1 MQILRGAL
9 DQEELLHFALQLVA
23 WVRLS
28 RLGVLSGELAFNA
41 QNLPR
46 GVSQVTD
53 IFEQLSDVSQADIFD
68 QPSKTDVLGK
78 NSMAFGYVNPAVQH
92 LSVGQLL
99 QALEALA
106 AANLTDTWQFDDLIA
121 FSNEKASRGF
131 IGLPIEVAELM
142 IALAQISSGDKVY
155 LPFEHGFQLTTCAQK
170 KTKQTFSET
179 QVVTSFPWLINLL
192 CDLEAN
198 IAISD
203 SLVKPAFLDEG
214 RLTQFPVSVSCPP
227 FNARYSQNLAEGDRF
242 ARFPEATT
250 SGGVLAVRHLL
261 ARTRGRIVVAVPNG
275 LLFTPGAERTLRD
288 DILAKK
294 QVEAV
299 VALPPALLGGS
310 AVQFSLLILRTD
322 ITCNDILFVDGGN
335 ETLYVKDSRNKAT
348 LTGWHSIVEV
358 VLKRENGAF
367 SSLVTTEEVIANN
380 SQLEVTRYC
389 KKPDDDLVEQILRK
403 YQIKALG
410 EIVSIIRPI
419 PLSQADGVVTVSE
432 VAPADFPAYGYVT
445 RSGREIKLTEKHS
458 ISSERSY
465 LRPFDILLTIKGS
478 VGKVAILPENT
489 PENAWVMGQSC
500 IVLRIN
506 DKSSSIDPRVI
517 FSFLKSEV
525 GQLQFRSLSTGSAVP
540 HIQVRELEKIRLPV
554 PTVEEG
560 QVIVAKFEKLAAIE
574 CAIAQYRQEQEQIV
588 NSIWVA

>member
-9 DQEELLHFALQLVA
+9 DLEELLHFALQLIA

-28 RLGVLSGELAFNA
+28 RLGVLSGELAFDEH
-41 QNLPR
+41 NLPR
-46 GVSQVTD
+46 GVSQITD
-53 IFEQLSDVSQADIFD
+53 VFEQLSDVSQTDIFKHD
-68 QPSKTDVLGK
+68 LLGK

-99 QALEALA
+99 QALEVLA
-106 AANLTDTWQFDDLIA
+106 AANLTDTWQFDDLMA
-121 FSNEKASRGF
+121 FSNDKASRGF

-155 LPFEHGFQLTTCAQK
+155 LPFEHGFQLTACAQK

-179 QVVTSFPWLINLL
+179 QVATSFPWLINLL

-203 SLVKPAFLDEG
+203 SLEKPAFLDQG

-227 FNARYSQNLAEGDRF
+227 FNARYSQNLADSDRF
-242 ARFPEATT
+242 ARFPEATS

-261 ARTRGRIVVAVPNG
+261 ARTKGRIVVAVPNG
-275 LLFTPGAERTLRD
+275 LLFTPGAERYLRD
-288 DILAKK
+288 DVLAKK

-299 VALPPALLGGS
+299 VALPPALLSGS
-310 AVQFSLLILRTD
+310 AIQFSLLILRTD
-322 ITCNDILFVDGGN
+322 ITCNDILFVDGSN

-348 LTGWHSIVEV
+348 LTGWQSIVEAV
-358 VLKRENGAF
+358 VKRETGAF
-367 SSLVTTEEVIANN
+367 SNLITTEEVVANN
-380 SQLEVTRYC
+380 SQLQVARYC
-389 KKPDDDLVEQILRK
+389 KTPDDDVVEQILRK

-410 EIVSIIRPI
+410 ELVSIIRPI

-432 VAPADFPAYGYVT
+432 VAPADFPVYGYVT
-445 RSGREIKLTEKHS
+445 KSGREIKLTERY
-458 ISSERSY
+458 INSERSY
-465 LRPFDILLTIKGS
+465 LRPFDIILTIKGS

-489 PENAWVMGQSC
+489 PENLWVMGQSC
-500 IVLRIN
+500 IVLRTN
-506 DKSSSIDPRVI
+506 EKASSIDPRVI

-525 GQLQFRSLSTGSAVP
+525 GQLQFRSLTTGSAVP
-540 HIQVRELEKIRLPV
+540 HIQVRELEKIRIPI
-554 PTVEEG
+554 PTAEEG
-560 QVIVAKFEKLAAIE
+560 QNIIEKFEKLAVIENAIV
-574 CAIAQYRQEQEQIV
+574 QYREEQEQLSK
-588 NSIWVA
+588 SIWTA